1 MSQNEKNNEPM
12 NESILN
18 PQISQDLKKER
29 TDHMAYL
36 PIWRYWI
43 HKSAGRSCPL

>member
-1 MSQNEKNNEPM
+1 MIKRGDTMSQNEKNNEPM

-36 PIWRYWI
+36 PDMEV
-43 HKSAGRSCPL
+43 LD